1 MNLDGLLAR
10 IRFDER
16 GLVPA
21 IAQDAASGKVLMLA
35 YMNREAL
42 ALTLTTGAAHY
53 FSRSRNALWKKGDTS
68 GHVQSVRSVRIDCD
82 ADAVLLLIDQ
92 AVAACHE
99 GYPTC
104 FFREV
109 TTGTEVVVET
119 RSFDPKKVYGK

>member
-42 ALTLTTGAAHY
+42 ARTLTTGAAHY

-82 ADAVLLLIDQ
+82 ADAVLLLVDQ

-104 FFREV
+104 FFRDV
-109 TTGTEVVVET
+109 TTGEEVVVET
-119 RSFDPKKVYGK
+119 RAFDPKKVYGP